1 MSFFASISNA
11 KLEADMDCMSVKWLL
26 LETPVPEEQLV
37 AALRLRRGPDQAGCI
52 DILCAAGD
60 AAVQECMLRRLLLIA
75 ETVSF
80 NLGLKKTIVQVPEWR
95 EDLELLLKS
104 LSYRQLSGCAWPQE
118 KQHQLS
124 KPTMLLDYHKTLSS
138 APDNNSTAQAS
149 TSFDGI
155 AVIEEEE
162 EALQVVEHFS
172 RSEISTMNPDD
183 DDSMERL
190 MESLFTALYVEYGP
204 GDGKRS

>member
-1 MSFFASISNA
+1 
-11 KLEADMDCMSVKWLL
+11 MDCMSVKWLL

-37 AALRLRRGPDQAGCI
+37 AALRLRRGSDQAGCI

-60 AAVQECMLRRLLLIA
+60 AAVQDRMLRRLLLIA

-95 EDLELLLKS
+95 EDLEQLLKS

-138 APDNNSTAQAS
+138 APDKAS
-149 TSFDGI
+149 TPTSV
-155 AVIEEEE
+155 AVEEEE
-162 EALQVVEHFS
+162 EEVLQVEHS
-172 RSEISTMNPDD
+172 SISEISTMNPDD
-183 DDSMERL
+183 DHSMERL
-190 MESLFTALYVEYGP
+190 MESLFTALHVEYGTAD
-204 GDGKRS
+204 DGKRS